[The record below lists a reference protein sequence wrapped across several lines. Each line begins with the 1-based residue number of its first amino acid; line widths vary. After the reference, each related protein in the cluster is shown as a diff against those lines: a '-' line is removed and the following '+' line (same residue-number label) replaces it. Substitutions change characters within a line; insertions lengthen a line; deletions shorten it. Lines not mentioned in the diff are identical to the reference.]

1 MEVIA
6 TRHRHA
12 GRRHGHL
19 RAPARRLGST
29 TAGSPI
35 AEGSRVA
42 NFARKIFAKLFDG
55 SAPIDG
61 AATVSAGE
69 WLVAVVAL
77 AIIVAGIN
85 YLIDRED

>member
-1 MEVIA
+1 VIA

-35 AEGSRVA
+35 AGGETRGDR
-42 NFARKIFAKLFDG
+42 D
-55 SAPIDG
+55 
-61 AATVSAGE
+61 VSAGE